1 MKVEYITD
9 NNFLVYIK
17 KEYMEY
23 KNISTKVYKK
33 YSFIFFGDFNQIIK
47 KSHFFNGSNK
57 IKMHYSSKSISN
69 NLSKRES
76 VLFFSD
82 SRYSS
87 SV

>member
-1 MKVEYITD
+1 
-9 NNFLVYIK
+9 
-17 KEYMEY
+17 MEY

-33 YSFIFFGDFNQIIK
+33 YSFIFCGDFNQIIK
-47 KSHFFNGSNK
+47 KRAIFLMALNK
-57 IKMHYSSKSISN
+57 IKFNYSSKSISN

-87 SV
+87 SVYTS